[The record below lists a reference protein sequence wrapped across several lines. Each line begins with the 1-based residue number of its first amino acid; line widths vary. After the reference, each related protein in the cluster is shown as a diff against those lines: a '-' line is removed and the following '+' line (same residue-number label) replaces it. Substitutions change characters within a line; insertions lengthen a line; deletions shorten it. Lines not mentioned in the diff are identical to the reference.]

1 MSEHSYSN
9 KACPACGDLD
19 GCHDFGDGNKPI
31 KAQSI
36 DEHTGSPVG
45 DQCPACHGCGRMM
58 GGACPCCGGSGKWV
72 KSKDNPDP
80 DKAVMEAKDADD
92 DLRKAVESDFQQ
104 WMVQSMTP
112 DRGYL
117 TPIDNVRK
125 LLQAKDAEIERL
137 KQQVGNQHQLLRSV
151 FYAAEFAKNDN
162 GYRLQKLMNATD
174 NGKEVLRELDE
185 RDQLRAENE
194 ALRKQ
199 VADAIAEWKAFYEA
213 ELDECDKN
221 VARYESEK
229 DFYGVNYQQGKRSGF
244 ASCDIGLTKFL
255 DLQKEGRTNGG

>member
-31 KAQSI
+31 KPQSI
-36 DEHTGSPVG
+36 DQHTGSSPGTFKQYV
-45 DQCPACHGCGRMM
+45 
-58 GGACPCCGGSGKWV
+58 
-72 KSKDNPDP
+72 KDNPDA
-80 DKAVMEAKDADD
+80 DKAVVEAKDADD

-244 ASCDIGLTKFL
+244 ES
-255 DLQKEGRTNGG
+255 